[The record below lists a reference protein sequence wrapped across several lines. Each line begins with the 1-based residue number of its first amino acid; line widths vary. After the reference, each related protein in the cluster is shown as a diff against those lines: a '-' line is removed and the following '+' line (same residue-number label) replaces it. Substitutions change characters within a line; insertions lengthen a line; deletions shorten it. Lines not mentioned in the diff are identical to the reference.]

1 LENKEGLPDGV
12 PHLVYISR
20 EKQHKHPHN
29 YKAGAM
35 NVLVR
40 SFYAKFDCNDWGIT
54 LIILSVLRAISTT
67 YFFTRGNLRHLFF
80 KKRQAELIYA
90 KEVYKIKGF

>member
-1 LENKEGLPDGV
+1 MSENKEGLQNGV

-29 YKAGAM
+29 SKAGAL

-40 SFYAKFDCNDWGIT
+40 SFLCRVWLTSTKKFGLNT
-54 LIILSVLRAISTT
+54 LLVLEFAT
-67 YFFTRGNLRHLFF
+67 FLFF
-80 KKRQAELIYA
+80 FLELKNGHKWYPTYEKRLT
-90 KEVYKIKGF
+90 

>member
-1 LENKEGLPDGV
+1 VWENEEGLPNGV

-29 YKAGAM
+29 SKAGAM

-40 SFYAKFDCNDWGIT
+40 SFLYQVWLASTKKFR
-54 LIILSVLRAISTT
+54 VKYFISTWVCN
-67 YFFTRGNLRHLFF
+67 FLFF
-80 KKRQAELIYA
+80 LRVQKWSKMVSNLWENTNVVPSVRLH
-90 KEVYKIKGF
+90 